1 MVAVRAKCLDSTSL
15 WMRSPRIGSPEN
27 CQAQVQSPKVQS
39 PKVKTKRT
47 WADTKITPHPT
58 LPTLTFKHEGVL
70 WLKVQMT
77 HPAKKIETGRQR
89 DQEGGVVLHVQ
100 DGVYQSTLTYLE
112 GE

>member
-1 MVAVRAKCLDSTSL
+1 M
-15 WMRSPRIGSPEN
+15 
-27 CQAQVQSPKVQS
+27 
-39 PKVKTKRT
+39 
-47 WADTKITPHPT
+47 
-58 LPTLTFKHEGVL
+58 
-70 WLKVQMT
+70 QMT